1 MHRKWKQGGVSWAV
15 VCLCRDRIRKAKV
28 QIELNLA
35 RDVKDNKKGFYKYI
49 GKKEQAKESVPLL
62 IRGNGELAFKINLLF
77 RRKKK
82 KKRFYIVCRTGTSEK
97 IFYFHSIL

>member
-1 MHRKWKQGGVSWAV
+1 MYRKWKQGCVAWEEYKV
-15 VCLCRDRIRKAKV
+15 IVRVCRDRIRKAKV
-28 QIELNLA
+28 QMEQNLA

-77 RRKKK
+77 SRKKK
-82 KKRFYIVCRTGTSEK
+82 KNK
-97 IFYFHSIL
+97 ILYCL